1 VQNRKEE
8 KMPKTKPVG
17 KKAPLPNKKST
28 PTSAR
33 MMKLRP
39 HDQEP
44 LEKAAEPQEKPE
56 AAAAEEE
63 GKKKP
68 RQPRLP
74 GIQDP
79 EIEELETLAEEYV
92 SFRDRRQE
100 LTLDEVRLKQE
111 LLNAMNR
118 YNRES
123 YVHGG
128 IEIKVVHKDTTV
140 KVKVHKDED

>member
-1 VQNRKEE
+1 MAKAKRSKAVDVHKIAA
-8 KMPKTKPVG
+8 KKG
-17 KKAPLPNKKST
+17 KRLT
-28 PTSAR
+28 GER

-39 HDQEP
+39 LDPEP
-44 LEKAAEPQEKPE
+44 VEIHGTPEALEKALAEVEP
-56 AAAAEEE
+56 EE

-68 RQPRLP
+68 KQARLP

-111 LLNAMNR
+111 LLNAMQR

-128 IEIKVVHKDTTV
+128 IEIKVIHKDTTV
-140 KVKVHKDED
+140 KVKVHKEED